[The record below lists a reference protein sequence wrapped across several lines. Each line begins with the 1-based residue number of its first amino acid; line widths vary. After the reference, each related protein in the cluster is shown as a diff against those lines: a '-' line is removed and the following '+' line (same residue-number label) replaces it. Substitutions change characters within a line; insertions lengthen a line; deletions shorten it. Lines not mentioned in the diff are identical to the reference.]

1 MPKYTVTISN
11 KIKILTCDN
20 LVKFCSITTKPCS
33 NYHRYTPGF
42 KKMVVTKYLQSNYT
56 SVVEAFNMQISER
69 TIKSWCKTPELLVTN
84 FNIDEFCR
92 EFISELKAVN
102 YTCDEIAS
110 LVNKAMINRFFNDTF
125 KTKHSCTNICVG
137 DLNEY
142 AIIVYLKKIL
152 LAESS

>member
-1 MPKYTVTISN
+1 MPKYTVNISN

-20 LVKFCSITTKPCS
+20 LKFCSITTKPCS
-33 NYHRYTPGF
+33 NYRRYTPGF
-42 KKMVVTKYLQSNYT
+42 KKMVVTKYLQSDYT
-56 SVVEAFNMQISER
+56 SVVEAFNIQISER
-69 TIKSWCKTPELLVTN
+69 TIKSWCKTPELLGTN
-84 FNIDEFCR
+84 FNIDEFCQ
-92 EFISELKAVN
+92 EFISELKIN

-110 LVNKAMINRFFNDTF
+110 LVVNKAMINHFFNETF

-152 LAESS
+152 AESS